1 MLHKEA
7 IHLVC
12 AHAQSEAL
20 KRVEDSLTEDSE
32 EHHNIVD
39 SEENHMED
47 LDLME
52 EQDSVGHL
60 DLILVIMDHTD
71 LMMI

>member
-1 MLHKEA
+1 MENL
-7 IHLVC
+7 
-12 AHAQSEAL
+12 
-20 KRVEDSLTEDSE
+20 EDSLTEDSE

-60 DLILVIMDHTD
+60 DLMEEQDSVGHLDLILVIMDHTD

>member
-1 MLHKEA
+1 MENL
-7 IHLVC
+7 
-12 AHAQSEAL
+12 
-20 KRVEDSLTEDSE
+20 EDSLTEDSE

>member
-1 MLHKEA
+1 
-7 IHLVC
+7 
-12 AHAQSEAL
+12 
-20 KRVEDSLTEDSE
+20 
-32 EHHNIVD
+32 
-39 SEENHMED
+39 MED
-47 LDLME
+47 LDLMEEQDSVGHLDLME